1 VGSCGDV
8 FKPARRV
15 ERRSTQLPRELSEAW
30 TVHTTGEIF
39 QALQVLKELPMRT
52 LFKRIAA
59 SLAPNQVLRRIVAVV
74 ATHGDR
80 WRPDRCSRFRRQ
92 SERVRK
98 YGGGMRR
105 PFPQVHTVGS
115 GECGT
120 HGVVAAALGISTMVA
135 EAGSQVARRR
145 SSPGCWAR

>member
-59 SLAPNQVLRRIVAVV
+59 SLAQ
-74 ATHGDR
+74 T
-80 WRPDRCSRFRRQ
+80 RCS
-92 SERVRK
+92 
-98 YGGGMRR
+98 G
-105 PFPQVHTVGS
+105 
-115 GECGT
+115 
-120 HGVVAAALGISTMVA
+120 A
-135 EAGSQVARRR
+135 
-145 SSPGCWAR
+145 